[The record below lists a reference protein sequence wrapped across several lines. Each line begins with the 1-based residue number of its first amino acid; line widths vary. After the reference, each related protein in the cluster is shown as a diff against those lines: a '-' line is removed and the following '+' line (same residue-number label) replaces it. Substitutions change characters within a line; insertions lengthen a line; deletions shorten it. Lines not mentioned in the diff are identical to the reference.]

1 MKKFIYLLMTLVPL
15 LFFSCAGGT
24 SSADGDVGYLSFG
37 SSRAI
42 GLSYFS
48 ITTDQ
53 LESLTL
59 KGTRNGKTTTL
70 GSWTS
75 CAEAEGESIPV
86 QAGSW
91 TFELIANKGMNYF
104 SSTQKAVI
112 KSGQSNV
119 VAFTLSFAGVPANR
133 ANTGYIILS
142 NGYAISTTQY
152 NQCPELV
159 AKYPPEAVAIVATT
173 GVVYGINLNIS
184 STKINY
190 TAVQANAPAGYSI
203 PPKEMADALNSTS
216 EQAISTAFT
225 AVGCTYPNS
234 GYFWTTFPSGTTGH
248 YTYFFF
254 GTSAGG
260 FADVGGGGGGSLYV
274 KQF

>member
-15 LFFSCAGGT
+15 LFFSCAGGA
-24 SSADGDVGYLSFG
+24 SSATDGDIGYLSFG

-119 VAFTLSFAGVPANR
+119 VAFTLNFAGVPANR

-142 NGYAISTTQY
+142 NGYAISQSQY
-152 NQCPELV
+152 DQCLELV
-159 AKYPPEAVAIVATT
+159 AKYPPEAVALESGGT
-173 GVVYGINLNIS
+173 VYGIN
-184 STKINY
+184 INLGLSMLY
-190 TAVQANAPAGYSI
+190 SGAETYIPAGYFI
-203 PPKEMADALNSTS
+203 PTLNQGKLLAGKDT
-216 EQAISTAFT
+216 QISGAF
-225 AVGCTYPNS
+225 AKAGYVYPT
-234 GYFWTTFPSGTTGH
+234 GFFWTSFSNSSGSHWTCSFAGTDGSSISDESN
-248 YTYFFF
+248 YMYAVYF
-254 GTSAGG
+254 
-260 FADVGGGGGGSLYV
+260 
-274 KQF
+274 KQY